1 MKRLLSWTAFVLALL
16 LAGCRQA
23 AMTPLPTV
31 EATVAGSP
39 TDLEIFAQFEEE
51 LEELRE
57 TLKIP
62 GFSAAVVKDQELVW
76 AKGFGYADLENK
88 VKAAPD
94 TPYHLAS
101 VTKPFAAVIIM
112 QLVEE
117 GILDLESPVA
127 QYGIDL
133 ESSGVIRVKHLL
145 SMTSEGN
152 PGEQYNYSGGRYALL
167 SQVIEGASS
176 KSFQALLFERIVQP
190 LGMNF
195 TAPNPAGC
203 VELAY
208 SATCDHLYKK
218 IAKPYQ
224 LDPRHGIAESYYW
237 NQWLGAAG
245 GLIST
250 VTDLAKFDMAVDQND
265 LMSLETKQKM
275 LAPTI
280 STAGAELPY
289 SLGWF
294 SQEYEGT
301 RLVWAYGYWSP
312 SVSSLILK
320 APEENLTFIILANTD
335 NLGRSYRLGDGDV
348 LRSPVALAFYK
359 HFIFEPQTGQAVPDI
374 DWAVEANPQKR
385 IKQFASEDLRK
396 LLEKELES
404 YQMLAKSMRGVEDL
418 GQRIETKLAT
428 DVNPAIYDAY
438 VGHYQAPSD
447 LGPQIFTLMRKDDAL
462 YVEIP
467 QGARLELFPQSET
480 SFFHL
485 SLEEINGFEASF
497 ITDET
502 GEVRQAVIKADS
514 REFVL
519 EKIEP

>member
-1 MKRLLSWTAFVLALL
+1 
-16 LAGCRQA
+16 
-23 AMTPLPTV
+23 
-31 EATVAGSP
+31 
-39 TDLEIFAQFEEE
+39 
-51 LEELRE
+51 
-57 TLKIP
+57 
-62 GFSAAVVKDQELVW
+62 
-76 AKGFGYADLENK
+76 
-88 VKAAPD
+88 
-94 TPYHLAS
+94 
-101 VTKPFAAVIIM
+101 M